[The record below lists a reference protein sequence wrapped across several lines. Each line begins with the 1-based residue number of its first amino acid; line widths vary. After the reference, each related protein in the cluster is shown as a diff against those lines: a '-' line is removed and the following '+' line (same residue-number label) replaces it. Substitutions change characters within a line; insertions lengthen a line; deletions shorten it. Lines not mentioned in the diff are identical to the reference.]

1 MKKIFFSLLLFAATS
16 FPQSISITIDQAV
29 ETGLNN
35 SKVLKIYNAK
45 IDAAKAKADELNT
58 SSLPNI
64 KFTANYTRLSE
75 VDPFNLS
82 TPLGTFN
89 ISPVIL
95 DNYGMKLSLSQP
107 LFTGFKLSSGI
118 SALEVLTEAER
129 EDYNRQKNL
138 ITAQIKSAYWN
149 SYKVKLYKNVL
160 HESVEQISAH
170 LKDAKNLF
178 TQGMLTKTDLLKLEV
193 QLSDVRFK
201 LIEAT
206 NNEKLLMQ
214 ALNTQL
220 GIDVNTQVELKSEP
234 ANYASVQYEIDELIR
249 IAMQNRS
256 DLKSTNKKIEGA
268 QYGIKSAQGGYY
280 PSLFLAANYNYAKPN
295 QRIFPAENKFKDTWD
310 VSLVLSYDVWN
321 WFAPKYQTEI
331 AEANYEQATQGLRL
345 QKDGVVLEVN
355 QAVNSFNQSKE
366 KLMVAELG
374 LTLAKENFK
383 ISNDRFKQGL
393 ATSTEIID
401 AEVALI
407 QANANYNSA
416 LVDIEISVAQIN
428 QSIGN

>member
-1 MKKIFFSLLLFAATS
+1 MKKIFLVVTFFSAILYSQNVGF
-16 FPQSISITIDQAV
+16 TIDQAI

-45 IDAAKAKADELNT
+45 INAAKAKANELNT
-58 SSLPNI
+58 ASLPGL
-64 KFTANYTRLSE
+64 KLTANYTRLSD
-75 VDPFNLS
+75 VDPFNLA
-82 TPLGTFN
+82 TPFGTFN

-118 SALEVLTEAER
+118 TAAEYLTEAER
-129 EDYNRQKNL
+129 ADYNQQKSL
-138 ITAQIKSAYWN
+138 LTAQIKSAYWN
-149 SYKVKLYKNVL
+149 LFKVKLYKNVL
-160 HESVEQISAH
+160 KESVVQISAH

-178 TQGMLTKTDLLKLEV
+178 TQGMLTKTDILKLEV

-201 LIEAT
+201 LIEAV
-206 NNEKLLMQ
+206 NNEKTLMQ
-214 ALNTQL
+214 ALNTQI
-220 GIDVNTQVELKSEP
+220 GIDVNTQTELRSEP
-234 ANYASVQYEIDELIR
+234 QNYTSVQYEIDELIR
-249 IAMQNRS
+249 TAMQNRN
-256 DLKSTNKKIEGA
+256 DLKSTLNKVEGA
-268 QYGIKSAQGGYY
+268 KYGIKAAEGGYY

-295 QRIFPAENKFKDTWD
+295 QRIFPAQNEFKDTWD
-310 VSLVLSYDVWN
+310 VSVVLSYDLWN
-321 WFAPKYQTEI
+321 WFAPKYQTET
-331 AEANYEQATQGLRL
+331 AEANYSQAIEGLRME
-345 QKDGVVLEVN
+345 QDGVILEVN

-374 LTLAKENFK
+374 LTLAKENLK

-407 QANANYNSA
+407 QANANYSSA
-416 LVDIEISVAQIN
+416 LVDIEISVAKIN